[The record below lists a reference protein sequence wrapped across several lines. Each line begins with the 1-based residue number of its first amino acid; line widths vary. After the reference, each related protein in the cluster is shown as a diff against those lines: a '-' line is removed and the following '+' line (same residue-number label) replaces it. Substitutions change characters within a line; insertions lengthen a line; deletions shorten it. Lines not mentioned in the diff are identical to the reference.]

1 MSKRRF
7 SLARVIAKLAPTAE
21 TAIAMTFL
29 VINLEQLL
37 WQLLFVFFAVV
48 LPQKVFSS
56 TDGSGCGAILN
67 SP

>member
-29 VINLEQLL
+29 VMNLEQLL
-37 WQLLFVFFAVV
+37 RQLLFVFFAVV
-48 LPQKVFSS
+48 LPQKVFQF
-56 TDGSGCGAILN
+56 N
-67 SP
+67 RW